1 MTDPNTFDLPGGR
14 THYELLWQDTNIQK
28 LFRRTVTGTAAKDI
42 AAPRVDYV
50 VADDSA
56 WFPHDCED
64 GPLVIDLTQV
74 INIKNNLRAAVPA
87 KDSDGDPCMIEGHIN
102 LVLALKRVTK
112 INVAASASL
121 EAQMVALRELFPAIF
136 DDDGGEFTTLD
147 RDEKHAIITNMVG
160 RNCGHFMSK
169 VADAWFTAD
178 STNRAKLERAYGNK
192 FIAYR

>member
-1 MTDPNTFDLPGGR
+1 MTVEKTFDLPGGR
-14 THYELLWQDTNIQK
+14 THYELLCNDGNVLK

-42 AAPRVDYV
+42 TSPKVDYA
-50 VADDSA
+50 VAGSSG
-56 WFPHDCED
+56 WYPHDCED
-64 GPLVIDLTQV
+64 GPLIIDLTQV
-74 INIKNNLRAAVPA
+74 INIRNNLRATVPA
-87 KDSDGDPCMIEGHIN
+87 KDSDGDTCAIDCHIN
-102 LVLALKRVTK
+102 LVLALKRATR
-112 INVAASASL
+112 ISVATSASL

-136 DDDGGEFTTLD
+136 DDDGGEFTALD

-160 RNCGHFMSK
+160 RNCGHFMSM